1 MDNLVGKYFVKFTQN
16 GDFIDI
22 TSASLAD
29 GVRILAING
38 FFEQGEPVN
47 VYTAQWVDS
56 QTEDMMIAKRDNSNN
71 PVVVRKNVDIEIT
84 FIVKKKYAS
93 NQSNFNVAARHDY
106 FIELMT
112 SSELWIKSLYANK
125 IAHCICLKEYKP
137 TTVKLQRGDD
147 SFIMGTL
154 TLHLLDKA
162 TNIS

>member
-16 GDFIDI
+16 ESFTDI
-22 TSASLAD
+22 TSFVD
-29 GVRILAING
+29 GVRILAISG

-56 QTEDMMIAKRDNSNN
+56 QTEDMMIAKRDNNK

-93 NQSNFNVAARHDY
+93 NQSDFNVAARHDY

-112 SSELWIKSLYANK
+112 SSDVWIKSLYANK

-137 TTVKLQRGDD
+137 TTVKLHRGDD

-162 TNIS
+162 TSAS